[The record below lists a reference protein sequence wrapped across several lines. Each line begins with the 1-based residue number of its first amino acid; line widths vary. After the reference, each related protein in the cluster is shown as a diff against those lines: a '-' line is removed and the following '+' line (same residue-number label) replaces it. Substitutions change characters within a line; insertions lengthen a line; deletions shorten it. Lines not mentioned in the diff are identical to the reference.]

1 MEIEFALTE
10 ALSSAIAEWLE
21 KGEVSIS
28 NLPIRFANAI
38 ISKELDGDISLLEKY
53 PRNGYKKRDCYV
65 WGASVAKTTLTY
77 FIKLWEIRN
86 EEVHGKPVEQQEK
99 LNSAQ
104 MQGK

>member
-1 MEIEFALTE
+1 MQYNHKQEPGGNIYLHENWHRDGVIPT
-10 ALSSAIAEWLE
+10 IT
-21 KGEVSIS
+21 KHKQD
-28 NLPIRFANAI
+28 NR
-38 ISKELDGDISLLEKY
+38 KEG
-53 PRNGYKKRDCYV
+53 
-65 WGASVAKTTLTY
+65 GASVAETTLTY